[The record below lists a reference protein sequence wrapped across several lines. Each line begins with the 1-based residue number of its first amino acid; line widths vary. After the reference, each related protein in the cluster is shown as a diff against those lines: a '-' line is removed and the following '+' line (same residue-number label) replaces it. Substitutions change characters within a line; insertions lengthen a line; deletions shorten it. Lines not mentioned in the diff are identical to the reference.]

1 MSVADTSALTAI
13 LLSEPEAKT
22 FVEYLDAAA
31 VFVPASVLVEA
42 AMVAISRG
50 KKNALDEL
58 IESLNALVVPLDEA
72 IAQQAVIAYE
82 RYGKGR
88 HKANLNFGDC
98 LVYATAKYLNLPLLF
113 KGNDFIHTD
122 LLSALP

>member
-1 MSVADTSALTAI
+1 
-13 LLSEPEAKT
+13 
-22 FVEYLDAAA
+22 
-31 VFVPASVLVEA
+31 
-42 AMVAISRG
+42 MVAISRG

-72 IAQQAVIAYE
+72 TVQQAVIAYE